1 MSKDEIHQINE
12 QRERRVP
19 MIDKYT
25 KVVLTVIAVCLLWLC
40 FTLTVNPVS
49 ADDVVNVNIER
60 VGGYRLLSD
69 VIKVECQN

>member
-1 MSKDEIHQINE
+1 
-12 QRERRVP
+12 

-40 FTLTVNPVS
+40 FTITVNPVS